1 MIHIAFLTFFLGLT
15 SGAQPFELSLSGRA
29 AAVEIVLDG
38 TVVQRLGGP
47 PWKGKIDFGADLA
60 PHELVARALDAEGRE
75 VARTRQWINL
85 PRPPA
90 EVELALEAG
99 RSGAPSRVRLTWER
113 LTHDPPVASSLTLDG
128 QPLQLDRNGRANLP
142 AYDPG
147 STHVLTAELRFPS
160 NIVARKDMIFGGEGG
175 ETYTELTAV
184 PVRMLKGRLPG
195 TEALQGWFVDDRGNP
210 LKVTA
215 VEDGPGELYV
225 VRVPN
230 TDYVKNQ
237 LSAGSGGTAL
247 RMAGLFL
254 GKDDLIRMVSPWS
267 RAYVGGSARS
277 DLFDLSPH
285 SPSRYGL
292 ASHLIASYFKRDG
305 SEVLRPADAVAVA
318 GLHAMAGGRRRAVV
332 LILDAKSGD
341 ESVYD
346 PVTVRRYLASIRV
359 PLHVWSLDRD
369 VSSMKAW
376 GEVQDAWSIAGL
388 ELAFRKAAVELERQ
402 RIVLIEGRYL
412 PQSIRLSPRAEGLEI
427 VAAGDAPPPN
437 PVRNPGPNPEK
448 AGER

>member
-15 SGAQPFELSLSGRA
+15 SGAQPFELSVSGRA
-29 AAVEIVLDG
+29 AAIEIILDG

-113 LTHDPPVASSLTLDG
+113 LNQDPPVASSLTLDG
-128 QPLQLDRNGRANLP
+128 QPLQLDRTGHAPLP
-142 AYDPG
+142 SYDPG
-147 STHVLTAELRFPS
+147 SAHVLTAELRFPS
-160 NIVARKDMIFGGEGG
+160 NIVARKDLIFGGEGG

-184 PVRMLKGRLPG
+184 PVRMLKGRLPKP
-195 TEALQGWFVDDRGNP
+195 EALQGWFVDGKGDP
-210 LKVTA
+210 LRVTA

-230 TDYVKNQ
+230 TDSVKNR
-237 LSAGSGGTAL
+237 LSVSGGTSW
-247 RMAGLFL
+247 RMSGLFL

-267 RAYVGGSARS
+267 RAYVGDGARS

-285 SPSRYGL
+285 TPSKFGL

-332 LILDAKSGD
+332 LVLDAESGD

-346 PVTVRRYLASIRV
+346 PIAVRRYLSSIRV

-369 VSSMKAW
+369 TSSMKAW
-376 GEVQDAWSIAGL
+376 GEVQEAWSVAGL
-388 ELAFRKAAVELERQ
+388 ELAFRRASEELERQ
-402 RIVLIEGRYL
+402 RIVLIEGRHL
-412 PQSIRLSPRAEGLEI
+412 PQSIRLSPRAENIEI
-427 VAAGDAPPPN
+427 VAAGGGAQ
-437 PVRNPGPNPEK
+437 
-448 AGER
+448 

>member
-1 MIHIAFLTFFLGLT
+1 VIHIAFLTLFLGLT

-60 PHELVARALDAEGRE
+60 AHELVARALDAEGRE

-113 LTHDPPVASSLTLDG
+113 LNQDPPVSSSLTLDG
-128 QPLQLDRNGRANLP
+128 QPLQLDPTGRAPLP
-142 AYDPG
+142 SYDPG
-147 STHVLTAELRFPS
+147 SAHVLTAELRFPS
-160 NIVARKDMIFGGEGG
+160 NIVARKDLIFGGEGG

-184 PVRMLKGRLPG
+184 PVRMLKGRLPKP
-195 TEALQGWFVDDRGNP
+195 EALQGWFVDGKGDP

-225 VRVPN
+225 VRVPS
-230 TDYVKNQ
+230 TDTVKNQ
-237 LSAGSGGTAL
+237 LSVGSGGTFW
-247 RMAGLFL
+247 RMSGLFL

-267 RAYVGGSARS
+267 RAYVGGGARA

-285 SPSRYGL
+285 TPSKFGL

-318 GLHAMAGGRRRAVV
+318 GLHAMAGGRRRAVLLV
-332 LILDAKSGD
+332 LDAESGD

-346 PVTVRRYLASIRV
+346 PVTVRRYLSSIRV

-369 VSSMKAW
+369 TSAMKAW
-376 GEVQDAWSIAGL
+376 GEIQEAWSVAGL
-388 ELAFRKAAVELERQ
+388 ELAFRKASEELERQ
-402 RIVLIEGRYL
+402 RIVLIEGRHL
-412 PQSIRLSPRAEGLEI
+412 PQSIRLSPKAQNIEI
-427 VAAGDAPPPN
+427 VAADASPPIPT
-437 PVRNPGPNPEK
+437 K
-448 AGER
+448 TGER